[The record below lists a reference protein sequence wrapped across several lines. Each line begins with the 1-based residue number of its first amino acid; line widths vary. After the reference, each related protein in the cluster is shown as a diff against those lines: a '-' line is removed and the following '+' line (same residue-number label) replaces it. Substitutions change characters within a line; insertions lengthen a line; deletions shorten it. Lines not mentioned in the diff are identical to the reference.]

1 MKKLVKIRLINWHYF
16 TNETLH
22 IKNNCLITGQNAT
35 GKSTIIDAI
44 AFIIT
49 AGDQI
54 FNLAANEKSKRDLR
68 GYVKCKLGIDN
79 QEYLR
84 VGDISGH
91 VALEFYDETSK
102 ETFTV
107 GSVIDVFS
115 DVLPPKVLFY
125 EVDGPMTEAL
135 FVDSEHRILSTQTF
149 KKAKVADKIHSTR
162 REAKLSFRSRFGS
175 INETYFSLIPK
186 ALAFKP
192 IADVKDF
199 IYHYLLEE
207 KTLDVESIKESIHAY
222 RDLEATLKIIK
233 QKITDL
239 NDMKATYDEILK
251 NQDQK
256 KLYEYLLQIID
267 VENLKT
273 QTQVKLRQ
281 LDKNQISLEKFQK
294 SLADLDHQLEH
305 LDDQSKELY
314 AQLQNS
320 ETFKSGEL
328 YDKEI
333 QRLIALI
340 NEQKEI
346 EAYFTQKIDKIKPLI
361 QNLKT
366 DYPKKIYDDLGKFDF
381 LHIRH
386 DMIEKARFALVE
398 IEKEMQN
405 VIESNTLET
414 GRLEEKRRNLLTE
427 INEIYLTLKDLENH
441 QMRYNPMVKELQVRI
456 KEGVKTRYGV
466 DISVHVLAELI
477 EVTDPKWHNTV
488 EDYLGPQRFN
498 LIVEPRYF
506 DEALQVYNRIKDQF
520 NIFGIGLVNTKKI
533 VQFINHQPHSL
544 ASIIASDNVDAMHYI
559 NMTCGNLI
567 MVDDVVQLENYS
579 QAITQSGM
587 VYRSFTVRSLNR
599 NTEKPFIGKRAQ
611 VEQLELWKAKAKTA
625 KDEYQKVTNQIQ
637 GMQEESEWIRQI
649 NIKQIIDMI
658 GSKTLLLQ
666 LQEQL
671 KQTQFKKN
679 NLPQASISDLR
690 SEYEEIKQQIRGLNN
705 NKRHLFEETGKVKAD
720 SIKLNDEILDLETKT
735 KSMEHSLLSVPTQEL
750 PLIEDAKAMYNTQIK
765 EAKEK
770 EKIEVETRKRIDSEL
785 TNLKNLEDSL
795 RTKQFRYVN
804 TYNLS
809 YPFGIEEMHFF
820 LDELNKLVKSELVKY
835 ESKVREAREA
845 AEKLFKEDFIAK
857 LRNYIVTAQDEI
869 QKINDTLK
877 TIHFGEDTYEFI
889 FPKSKEYADYYDM
902 VLSDDSMKQG
912 IEIFNY
918 EFEMKYQ
925 RQLEELFIHLASED
939 LNNNGSINKFT
950 DYRTYMDYDIKIIN
964 NQGDTILYS
973 KVFKEKSGGET
984 QVPFYVATIASF
996 VRVFQQA
1003 KRGGVHDSIGL
1014 ILFDEVFD
1022 KMDTSRIKSMM
1033 EFINRLPVQILL
1045 ATPPQKMEV
1054 LSKYT
1059 DTTIVTLREGKSA
1072 RAYEVV
1078 QKY

>member
-1 MKKLVKIRLINWHYF
+1 MKKLTKVRLINWHF
-16 TNETLH
+16 FANETLN
-22 IKNNCLITGQNAT
+22 IKNNTLITGQNAT

-44 AFIIT
+44 AFVIT

-84 VGDISGH
+84 VGDITGH
-91 VALEFYDETSK
+91 VALEFFDETLK
-102 ETFTV
+102 KYFVV
-107 GSVIDVFS
+107 GAVIDVFGE
-115 DVLPPKVLFY
+115 VMAPKVLFWEY
-125 EVDGPMTEAL
+125 EGAMEEKL
-135 FVDSEHRILSTQTF
+135 FVDNENRIYSTLTF
-149 KKAKVADKIHSTR
+149 KKAKLADKVHPTR

-233 QKITDL
+233 LKVSDL
-239 NDMKATYDEILK
+239 QDMKANYDEILK

-256 KLYEYLLQIID
+256 KLLEFLLKIIDLENVKAQIQAKIRQVDKNDSLLQKYA
-267 VENLKT
+267 KT
-273 QTQVKLRQ
+273 IT
-281 LDKNQISLEKFQK
+281 
-294 SLADLDHQLEH
+294 DLDHQI
-305 LDDQSKELY
+305 DAFDQQSKDLY
-314 AQLQNS
+314 AQLQS
-320 ETFKSGEL
+320 DETFQTGEM

-333 QRLIALI
+333 ARLMQAID
-340 NEQKEI
+340 EQKEI
-346 EAYFTQKIDKIKPLI
+346 ERYFVTRVEKIRPMI
-361 QNLKT
+361 QELKT
-366 DYPKKIYDDLGKFDF
+366 DYPCKAYDDLAKID
-381 LHIRH
+381 LLNIRP
-386 DMIEKARFALVE
+386 DALDKARFALIE
-398 IEKEMQN
+398 IEKTMRETIDANM
-405 VIESNTLET
+405 LET
-414 GRLEEKRRNLLTE
+414 GRIDNDRKALIVV
-427 INEIYLTLKDLENH
+427 INDIYQTLKELENH

-477 EVTDPKWHNTV
+477 EVTDPKWHNTI

-506 DEALQVYNRIKDQF
+506 DEALQVYNKIKDQF
-520 NIFGIGLVNTKKI
+520 NIYGIGLVNTKKI
-533 VQFINHQPHSL
+533 VGFINHQPKSL

-559 NMTCGNLI
+559 NMTCGSLI
-567 MVDDVVQLENYS
+567 MVTDVTELEQYP
-579 QAITQSGM
+579 QAITVTGM
-587 VYRSFTVRSLNR
+587 VYRSYTVRSLNR
-599 NTEKPFIGKRAQ
+599 NTEKPFIGKQAQ
-611 VEQLELWKAKAKTA
+611 QEQLEQWKFKAKEAK
-625 KDEYQKVTNQIQ
+625 EQYQKFTDKLAALSD
-637 GMQEESEWIRQI
+637 ESDLIKQI
-649 NIKQIIDMI
+649 NIKQIVDSL
-658 GSKTLLLQ
+658 GTKHALSQ
-666 LQEQL
+666 LGDQL
-671 KQTQFKKN
+671 KNAKLKKQ
-679 NLPQASISDLR
+679 NLPQASIEEMR
-690 SEYEEIKQQIRGLNN
+690 IEYESIRVEIRNMNN
-705 NKRHLFEETGKVKAD
+705 NKRHIYEETGKVKAS
-720 SIKLNDEILDLETKT
+720 SIQLQEELVRLEEQVRATELSLQTAPESEIA
-735 KSMEHSLLSVPTQEL
+735 
-750 PLIEDAKAMYNTQIK
+750 LIQDAIHVFNIEIK
-765 EAKEK
+765 DAPDRQ
-770 EKIEVETRKRIDSEL
+770 KIEIDTKRRIDVEL
-785 TNLKNLEDSL
+785 SNLKNLEDSL

-804 TYNLS
+804 AYNLS
-809 YPFGIEEMHFF
+809 YPLGIENMYYF

-857 LRNYIVTAQDEI
+857 LRNYIITAQDEI
-869 QKINDTLK
+869 AKINDTLK
-877 TIHFGEDTYEFI
+877 TIHFGDDTYEFI

-902 VLSDDSMKQG
+902 VLSDESMKTG
-912 IEIFNY
+912 VEIFNY
-918 EFEMKYQ
+918 DFEMKYQ
-925 RQLEELFIHLASED
+925 RQLEELFINLASED

-964 NQGDTILYS
+964 SQGDIILYS

-1003 KRGGVHDSIGL
+1003 RRGGVSDAIGL

-1022 KMDTSRIKSMM
+1022 KMDTTRIKAMM
-1033 EFINRLPVQILL
+1033 DFINRLPVQILL

-1054 LSKYT
+1054 LAKYT
-1059 DTTIVTLREGKSA
+1059 DTTVVTLREGKAA

>member
-1 MKKLVKIRLINWHYF
+1 VKKLTKVRLINWHF
-16 TNETLH
+16 FANETLN
-22 IKNNCLITGQNAT
+22 IKNNTLITGQNAT

-84 VGDISGH
+84 VGDITGH
-91 VALEFYDETSK
+91 VALEFFDETLK
-102 ETFTV
+102 KYFVV
-107 GSVIDVFS
+107 GAVIDVFGE
-115 DVLPPKVLFY
+115 VMAPKVLFWEY
-125 EVDGPMTEAL
+125 EGAMEERL
-135 FVDSEHRILSTQTF
+135 FVDSENRIYSTLTF
-149 KKAKVADKIHSTR
+149 KKAKLADKIHPTR

-222 RDLEATLKIIK
+222 RDLEATLKVIK
-233 QKITDL
+233 LKVADL
-239 NDMKATYDEILK
+239 QDMKTNYDDILK

-256 KLYEYLLQIID
+256 KLLEFLLKIID
-267 VENLKT
+267 LENIKSQI
-273 QTQVKLRQ
+273 QTKLRQ
-281 LDKNQISLEKFQK
+281 VDKNDSLLQK
-294 SLADLDHQLEH
+294 YAKTITDLDHQI
-305 LDDQSKELY
+305 DAFDQQSKDLY
-314 AQLQNS
+314 AQLQS
-320 ETFKSGEL
+320 DETFQTGEL

-333 QRLIALI
+333 TRLMQAIDD
-340 NEQKEI
+340 QKEI
-346 EAYFTQKIDKIKPLI
+346 EHYFTTRVEKIRPMI
-361 QNLKT
+361 QELKT
-366 DYPKKIYDDLGKFDF
+366 DYPSKAYDDLAKID
-381 LHIRH
+381 LLNVRP
-386 DMIEKARFALVE
+386 DALDKARYALIE
-398 IEKEMQN
+398 IEKTMRE
-405 VIESNTLET
+405 TLDKNMLDT
-414 GRLEEKRRNLLTE
+414 GRIEADRKTLIVT
-427 INEIYLTLKDLENH
+427 INEIYQTLKELENH

-506 DEALQVYNRIKDQF
+506 DEALQVYNKIKDQF
-520 NIFGIGLVNTKKI
+520 NIYGIGLVNTKKI
-533 VQFINHQPHSL
+533 VSFINHQPRSL
-544 ASIIASDNVDAMHYI
+544 ASIITSDNVDAMHYV
-559 NMTCGNLI
+559 NMTCGSLI
-567 MVDDVVQLENYS
+567 MVTDVTELEQHS
-579 QAITQSGM
+579 QAITVTGM
-587 VYRSFTVRSLNR
+587 VYRSYTVRSLNR

-611 VEQLELWKAKAKTA
+611 QEQLEQWKNKAKEAK
-625 KDEYQKVTNQIQ
+625 EQYQKLTDKLT
-637 GMQEESEWIRQI
+637 GLSDESELIKQI
-649 NIKQIIDMI
+649 NLKQIIDSL
-658 GSKTLLLQ
+658 GTKHTLSQ
-666 LQEQL
+666 LTDQL
-671 KQTQFKKN
+671 KTAKLKKQ
-679 NLPQASISDLR
+679 NLPQATIEEMR
-690 SEYEEIKQQIRGLNN
+690 IEYESIRNEMRNMNN
-705 NKRHLFEETGKVKAD
+705 NKRHLYEETGKVKASSLTLQD
-720 SIKLNDEILDLETKT
+720 ELVKLEEQVRATELGLQAAPESDIALIQDAIHVFNIEIK
-735 KSMEHSLLSVPTQEL
+735 
-750 PLIEDAKAMYNTQIK
+750 DAPDRQ
-765 EAKEK
+765 
-770 EKIEVETRKRIDSEL
+770 KIEVDTKKRIDVEL

-804 TYNLS
+804 AYNLS
-809 YPFGIEEMHFF
+809 YPFGIDNMHYF

-835 ESKVREAREA
+835 EAKVREAREA

-857 LRNYIVTAQDEI
+857 LRNYIITAQDEI
-869 QKINDTLK
+869 AKINDTLK
-877 TIHFGEDTYEFI
+877 TIHFGDDTYEFI

-902 VLSDDSMKQG
+902 VLSDESMKTG
-912 IEIFNY
+912 VEIFNY
-918 EFEMKYQ
+918 DFEMKYQ
-925 RQLEELFIHLASED
+925 RQLEELFINLASED

-964 NQGDTILYS
+964 SQGDIILYS

-1003 KRGGVHDSIGL
+1003 RRGGVADAIGL

-1022 KMDTSRIKSMM
+1022 KMDTSRIKAMM
-1033 EFINRLPVQILL
+1033 DFINRLPVQILL

-1054 LSKYT
+1054 LAKYT
-1059 DTTIVTLREGKSA
+1059 DTTIVTLREGKAA